1 MSNIFTKLNEHIRE
15 ELGQPA
21 SLMRLLAEH
30 PGIRVNLDPP
40 RGSIAVASVVPWH
53 KLGAEKASRG
63 GLLGWKM
70 DALSN
75 YGSFRLQRPEYA
87 QIGRCETSAQWSCDI
102 SELHGFAASKS
113 ALNDFTNTDQMVKA
127 DSAAM
132 ISAITREKLNENLAH
147 RGIRII
153 HSPGVDNFVRH
164 QWDGRLFLENED
176 GSHHLAAAK
185 YIAARLPERVRL
197 HGTLKNYSLSANAIA
212 SLRHDFEM
220 FAVSGEQE
228 VFNRFFEAMESFRA
242 TWLTHSLPPPFDKE
256 NAILLPKNEP
266 RSVKV
271 ARVLRQAGIADL
283 GQHLTNLAS
292 AQVRDTTARAN
303 RPTRVKPL

>member
-1 MSNIFTKLNEHIRE
+1 M
-15 ELGQPA
+15 
-21 SLMRLLAEH
+21 
-30 PGIRVNLDPP
+30 
-40 RGSIAVASVVPWH
+40 
-53 KLGAEKASRG
+53 
-63 GLLGWKM
+63 
-70 DALSN
+70 
-75 YGSFRLQRPEYA
+75 
-87 QIGRCETSAQWSCDI
+87 
-102 SELHGFAASKS
+102 
-113 ALNDFTNTDQMVKA
+113 
-127 DSAAM
+127 
-132 ISAITREKLNENLAH
+132 
-147 RGIRII
+147 
-153 HSPGVDNFVRH
+153 DNFVRH

-197 HGTLKNYSLSANAIA
+197 HGTLKNYSLSTNAVA

-228 VFNRFFEAMESFRA
+228 VFNRFFDAMQSFRA

-256 NAILLPKNEP
+256 HAILLPKNEA

-303 RPTRVKPL
+303 RPITVKPL

>member
-1 MSNIFTKLNEHIRE
+1 MSNIFAKLNEHIRE

-30 PGIRVNLDPP
+30 PGIRVTLDPP

-53 KLGAEKASRG
+53 KLGAEKTCPWDTARG

-127 DSAAM
+127 DSPAL

-153 HSPGVDNFVRH
+153 
-164 QWDGRLFLENED
+164 
-176 GSHHLAAAK
+176 
-185 YIAARLPERVRL
+185 
-197 HGTLKNYSLSANAIA
+197 
-212 SLRHDFEM
+212 
-220 FAVSGEQE
+220 
-228 VFNRFFEAMESFRA
+228 RA
-242 TWLTHSLPPPFDKE
+242 CQKLC
-256 NAILLPKNEP
+256 
-266 RSVKV
+266 V
-271 ARVLRQAGIADL
+271 
-283 GQHLTNLAS
+283 
-292 AQVRDTTARAN
+292 
-303 RPTRVKPL
+303 